1 MKYQEVKNYI
11 NGQFVQCNNKRMDV
25 DSPLTGKVISTVPLS
40 TYSDVDAA
48 VQAAK
53 AAFPAWSGMTSK
65 MRSQILY
72 TYRQIVEQNVDSLA
86 AIIHEEN
93 GKTMD
98 EAVAEVRKS
107 IELTEFA
114 CSIPQIAV
122 GEVLEVSVGVEC
134 RTEFAPLGVVACI
147 NPFNFPHM
155 VPHWTVPNA
164 IALGNCVVLKP
175 SELTPITAMKMAE
188 MLKQA
193 GLPDGVFN
201 VVNGAKDV
209 VEAICD
215 HPEIK
220 AVSFV
225 GSTPVAQIVYRR
237 ATSSLKRCLA
247 LGGAK
252 NHLIVL
258 PDANLELSASDIAA
272 SMCGSAGQRCMAAS
286 VMIAVGNVN
295 PIIEKLC
302 VEASKFVPGIK
313 MPPIISRQSRENLL
327 NYINEAEKKGAK
339 LLVDGRKFTNDE
351 NADANGY
358 YLGPTIIDWRETGA
372 KMPDS
377 EVFGPVF
384 EIISAKSI
392 EEAISIQHE
401 SPFGNAASAFTQN
414 GAIAKMVAQNA
425 SAGMIGINIGV
436 PVPREPFSFGGW
448 NSSKFG
454 AGDITGKSSIG
465 FWSQIKKVTSK
476 WAKQEITDWMS

>member
-1 MKYQEVKNYI
+1 MNYQEVKNYI
-11 NGQFVQCNNKRMDV
+11 NGQFVSCNNKRIDV
-25 DSPLTGKVISTVPLS
+25 DSPLSGKIISTVPLS
-40 TYSDVDAA
+40 TYKDVDEA
-48 VQAAK
+48 VIAAK
-53 AAFPAWSGMTSK
+53 KAYPGWSGMTSK
-65 MRSQILY
+65 MRSQILFN
-72 TYRQIVEQNVDSLA
+72 YRQILEQNVERLA
-86 AIIHEEN
+86 AIIHDEN

-98 EAVAEVRKS
+98 EATAEVRKS

-114 CSIPQIAV
+114 CSVPQIAIS
-122 GEVLEVSVGVEC
+122 EVLEVSMGVQCKSES
-134 RTEFAPLGVVACI
+134 APLGVVASI
-147 NPFNFPHM
+147 SPFNFPHM

-164 IALGNCVVLKP
+164 IAMGNCMILKP
-175 SELTPITAMKMAE
+175 SEIAPITAMKMAE

-201 VVNGAKDV
+201 IVNGAQDV

-215 HPEIK
+215 HPDIQ

-237 ATSSLKRCLA
+237 ATSNLKRCLA

-286 VMIAVGNVN
+286 VMVAVGNVN
-295 PIIEKLC
+295 PLIDKLC
-302 VEASKFVPGIK
+302 IEVSKYKPGIK
-313 MPPIISRQSRENLL
+313 MPPIISIKSRENLT
-327 NYINEAEKKGAK
+327 NYIEEAEKKGAV
-339 LLVDGRKFTNDE
+339 LLVDGRKFPVE
-351 NADANGY
+351 PEADKNGY
-358 YLGPTIIDWRETGA
+358 YLGPTIIDWRNAKE
-372 KMPDS
+372 KMPER
-377 EVFGPVF
+377 EVFGPIF
-384 EIISAKSI
+384 EIISANSVEDAI
-392 EEAISIQHE
+392 EVQHK
-401 SPFGNAASAFTQN
+401 SPFGNAASAFTQS
-414 GAIAKMVAQNA
+414 GGIAKTVAQKA

-448 NSSKFG
+448 NASKYG
-454 AGDITGKSSIG
+454 SGDITGKSSLA

>member
-1 MKYQEVKNYI
+1 MKYQEVKNFI
-11 NGQFVQCNNKRMDV
+11 NGEFVSCNNARIDI
-25 DSPLTGKVISTVPLS
+25 DSPLTGEVISTVPLS
-40 TYSDVDAA
+40 KYSDVDLA
-48 VQAAK
+48 VKAAK
-53 AAFPAWSGMTSK
+53 KAFPAWLAMTSK
-65 MRSQILY
+65 MRSQILFN
-72 TYRQIVEQNVDSLA
+72 YRQLIEQNVEELA

-98 EAVAEVRKS
+98 EAIAEVRKS

-134 RTEFAPLGVVACI
+134 RTEYAPLGVVACI

-164 IALGNCVVLKP
+164 IALGNCIVLKP

-188 MLKQA
+188 MLKLA

-201 VVNGAKDV
+201 IVNGTKDV

-237 ATSSLKRCLA
+237 ATSNLKRCLA

-302 VEASKFVPGIK
+302 VETSKYIPGVK
-313 MPPIISRQSRENLL
+313 MPPIISKQSRENLI
-327 NYINEAEKKGAK
+327 NYIKEAENKGAK
-339 LLVDGRKFTNDE
+339 LLVDGRKFDNDLT
-351 NADANGY
+351 ADPNGY
-358 YLGPTIIDWRETGA
+358 YLGPTVIDWRESGS
-372 KMPDS
+372 KMPDK

-384 EIISAKSI
+384 EIISAQSV

-401 SPFGNAASAFTQN
+401 SPFGNATSAFTQN
-414 GAIAKMVAQNA
+414 GAIAKMIAQNA

-448 NSSKFG
+448 NASKFG
-454 AGDITGKSSIG
+454 SGDITGKSSLG
-465 FWSQIKKVTSK
+465 FWSQLKKVTSK

>member
-11 NGQFVQCNNKRMDV
+11 NGEFVTCVNPRIDV
-25 DSPLTGKVISTVPLS
+25 DSPLTGEVISTVPLS
-40 TYSDVDAA
+40 TYNDVDKA
-48 VQAAK
+48 VVAAK
-53 AAFPAWSGMTSK
+53 NAFPKWSGMTSK

-72 TYRQIVEQNVDSLA
+72 TYREIVEKNVEKLA
-86 AIIHEEN
+86 ALIHEEN

-98 EAVAEVRKS
+98 EAIAEVRKS

-114 CSIPQIAV
+114 CSMPQIAV

-134 RTEFAPLGVVACI
+134 RSEYAPLGVVACI

-164 IALGNCVVLKP
+164 LALGNCIVLKP
-175 SELTPITAMKMAE
+175 SELAPITAMKMAE

-201 VVNGAKDV
+201 IVNGAKDV

-215 HPEIK
+215 HPDIK

-237 ATSSLKRCLA
+237 ATSNLKRCLA

-252 NHLIVL
+252 NHLVVL

-295 PIIEKLC
+295 PIIERLC
-302 VEASKFVPGIK
+302 AETSKYIPGTK
-313 MPPIISRQSRENLL
+313 MPPIISRKSRENLID
-327 NYINEAEKKGAK
+327 YISEAERKGAK
-339 LLVDGRKFTNDE
+339 LLVDGRTFNSDE
-351 NADANGY
+351 NADPNGY
-358 YLGPTIIDWRETGA
+358 YLGPTIIDWRESGS
-372 KMPDS
+372 KMPDK

-384 EIISAKSI
+384 EIIAAKSV

-448 NSSKFG
+448 NASKFG

-465 FWSQIKKVTSK
+465 FWSQYKKVTSK

>member
-1 MKYQEVKNYI
+1 MKYPEVKNFI
-11 NGQFVQCNNKRMDV
+11 NGEFVSCNSPRIDV
-25 DSPLTGKVISTVPLS
+25 DSPLTGEVISTVPLS
-40 TYSDVDAA
+40 AYKDVDDA
-48 VQAAK
+48 VKAAK
-53 AAFPAWSGMTSK
+53 NAFPAWSGMTSK

-72 TYRQIVEQNVDSLA
+72 TYRQIVEQNVESLA
-86 AIIHEEN
+86 AIIHNEN

-98 EAVAEVRKS
+98 EAIAEVRKS

-114 CSIPQIAV
+114 CSIPQISV
-122 GEVLEVSVGVEC
+122 GDVLEVSVGVEC
-134 RTEFAPLGVVACI
+134 RSEFAPLGVVACI

-155 VPHWTVPNA
+155 VPHWTAPNA
-164 IALGNCVVLKP
+164 IALGNCIVLKP
-175 SELTPITAMKMAE
+175 SELTPVTATKMAE

-201 VVNGAKDV
+201 IVNGAKDV

-215 HPEIK
+215 HPDIK

-237 ATSSLKRCLA
+237 ATSNLKRCLA

-295 PIIEKLC
+295 PIIEQLC
-302 VEASKFVPGIK
+302 VEVRKYIPGKK
-313 MPPIISRQSRENLL
+313 MPPIISRQSREKLI
-327 NYINEAEKKGAK
+327 NYINEAEKSGAV
-339 LLVDGRKFTNDE
+339 LLVDGRKFSKNK
-351 NADANGY
+351 NADTNGY
-358 YLGPTIIDWRETGA
+358 YLGPTIIDWRNSGA
-372 KMPDS
+372 KMS
-377 EVFGPVF
+377 SEEVFGPVF
-384 EIISAKSI
+384 EIIAAKSV
-392 EEAISIQHE
+392 EDALAIQHE

-448 NSSKFG
+448 NASKFG
-454 AGDITGKSSIG
+454 AGDITGASSLG
-465 FWSQIKKVTSK
+465 FWSQLKKVTSK